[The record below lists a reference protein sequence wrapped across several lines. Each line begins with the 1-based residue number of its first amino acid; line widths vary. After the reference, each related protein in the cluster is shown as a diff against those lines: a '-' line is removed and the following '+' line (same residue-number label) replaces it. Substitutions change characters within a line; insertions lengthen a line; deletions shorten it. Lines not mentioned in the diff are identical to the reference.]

1 METKKTQ
8 TKKKFVSLAE
18 ARPDLAKEWNYDKN
32 GDLKPQMV
40 ACGCGKKVWWVQFAE
55 NPETGKIMKY
65 EWKAQ
70 IKSRVSGV
78 GNPFLITYKGEEYVK
93 KYLQKNDVTYI
104 SQQKFS
110 DLLGTSD
117 GQLSYDFAIPDAKNR
132 FILIEYNGI
141 QHYESCEFF
150 GGEEQFKKQQEHD
163 RRKREYAKQHG
174 YKLITIKYTYDT
186 YEKVAEY
193 LDKHLPKEDCKRT
206 FKKAA

>member
-1 METKKTQ
+1 M
-8 TKKKFVSLAE
+8 
-18 ARPDLAKEWNYDKN
+18 
-32 GDLKPQMV
+32 
-40 ACGCGKKVWWVQFAE
+40 
-55 NPETGKIMKY
+55 
-65 EWKAQ
+65 
-70 IKSRVSGV
+70 
-78 GNPFLITYKGEEYVK
+78 
-93 KYLQKNDVTYI
+93 
-104 SQQKFS
+104 
-110 DLLGTSD
+110 LGTSD

-132 FILIEYNGI
+132 FILIEYKGI